1 MLLNQMN
8 VDGVETENQ
17 DHLRQKME
25 KMMPWDIFLF
35 RRLAINLTGSQL
47 NNLIIGMKKEE
58 RKVEEKKEIE
68 EENKLLQ

>member
-1 MLLNQMN
+1 MN
-8 VDGVETENQ
+8 DDGVETENQ

-25 KMMPWDIFLF
+25 KMLPWDIFLF

-68 EENKLLQ
+68 EENKLLQL